1 VKLQLH
7 KNNKNNHHHV
17 VDVQENKAA
26 AVRCKVV
33 DVQEDKVVVV
43 RCKEDHHVEDVQRN
57 KDVVDAPVNKVAV
70 VVVVVKSVL
79 L

>member
-1 VKLQLH
+1 
-7 KNNKNNHHHV
+7 V

-33 DVQEDKVVVV
+33 DAQEDKVVVV

-57 KDVVDAPVNKVAV
+57 KDVV
-70 VVVVVKSVL
+70 VVVKSVL

>member
-1 VKLQLH
+1 M
-7 KNNKNNHHHV
+7 
-17 VDVQENKAA
+17 VDVQENKVV

-33 DVQEDKVVVV
+33 VAQEDKVVVV

-57 KDVVDAPVNKVAV
+57 KDVVAVLVNKVVV